1 MSNTQT
7 LTQFVQENNQRD
19 IDGTPIEIMEVGID
33 MELSDVDNPVMI
45 CHIDALCDD
54 NPIESAYIK
63 SLSIGSNATVVFPE
77 NNAFL
82 DAIFNCVNTEYQGLN
97 INENIQSRF
106 EALLNGENASDFDVL
121 EASLTDI
128 AFGLPRT
135 GFVPDDSPITPML
148 EQAVFSI
155 ESTGEVFCNIKIRV
169 GTDHADD
176 VKFYMD
182 IPNDI
187 ETLVDPLPADTQLEI
202 IKNIF
207 YGSLESIRNYRPF
220 KNILY

>member
-1 MSNTQT
+1 MTNTQT
-7 LTQFVQENNQRD
+7 LTQFVQENNERD
-19 IDGTPIEIMEVGID
+19 IDGTPIEIMEVDIEL
-33 MELSDVDNPVMI
+33 ELSDVDNPVMI

-63 SLSIGSNATVVFPE
+63 SLSVGSDGKAVYPDNDD
-77 NNAFL
+77 FL
-82 DAIFNCVNTEYQGLN
+82 DAIFNCINTEYQGL
-97 INENIQSRF
+97 IIKENIQSRF
-106 EALLNGENASDFDVL
+106 EALLNGENTSDFDTV

-135 GFVPDDSPITPML
+135 GFVPNDSPINPML
-148 EQAVFSI
+148 EQPVFDI
-155 ESTGEVFCNIKIRV
+155 ESTGEIFCNVKIRM

-182 IPNDI
+182 VPNDI
-187 ETLVDPLPADTQLEI
+187 ESLEDPLPADIQLEV

-220 KNILY
+220 KDILY

>member
-1 MSNTQT
+1 MNNTET
-7 LTQFVQENNQRD
+7 LTQFVQENNERD
-19 IDGTPIEIMEVGID
+19 IDGISIEIMEVDIEL
-33 MELSDVDNPVMI
+33 ELSDVDNPAMI

-54 NPIESAYIK
+54 NPIESMY
-63 SLSIGSNATVVFPE
+63 SELLSVGSDNAITYPE
-77 NNAFL
+77 SNAFL
-82 DAIFNCVNTEYQGLN
+82 DAIFNCVNTEYQELI

-106 EALLNGENASDFDVL
+106 EALLNGENASDFDTV

-135 GFVPDDSPITPML
+135 GFVPDDSPIEPIL

-155 ESTGEVFCNIKIRV
+155 ESTGELFCNVKIRV

-182 IPNDI
+182 VPNDI
-187 ETLVDPLPADTQLEI
+187 QSLEDPLPADTQLEVM
-202 IKNIF
+202 KNIF

-220 KNILY
+220 KDILY